1 MYVFSLLTAAILVS
15 QVTAYA
21 NSALLNAGP
30 VVDLAYSVRASPPDV
45 CRTVALICP
54 SYPSQRFVGNETLPG
69 VAFYGAIPYARPPL
83 GDLRWRSPQQLDERH
98 IAETDRP
105 VYDAR
110 NFGQICIQQPAVVGI
125 GSEGI
130 YSIFVC
136 LVTGQ
141 ELTTRWA
148 RLRDS
153 QHLETNQRDKRQ
165 QIAGRCLHTWASST
179 LKPVQRNKPS
189 AD

>member
-30 VVDLAYSVRASPPDV
+30 VVDLAYSVRASPPRCV
-45 CRTVALICP
+45 PHCSAYL

-130 YSIFVC
+130 
-136 LVTGQ
+136 
-141 ELTTRWA
+141 
-148 RLRDS
+148 
-153 QHLETNQRDKRQ
+153 
-165 QIAGRCLHTWASST
+165 
-179 LKPVQRNKPS
+179 
-189 AD
+189 